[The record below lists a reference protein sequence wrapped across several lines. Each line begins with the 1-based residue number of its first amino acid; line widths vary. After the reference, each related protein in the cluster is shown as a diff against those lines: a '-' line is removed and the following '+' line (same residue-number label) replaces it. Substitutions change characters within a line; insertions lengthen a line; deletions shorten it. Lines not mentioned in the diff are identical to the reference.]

1 MFSNKFPFIEGQ
13 FLSLDCVAWK
23 SFSFEFA
30 QLFQLALLQNVNM
43 LFIPV
48 SQIFLQS
55 ARVCVL
61 ECACVCLLLPFS
73 CGTQFKLVC
82 LPVVPIS
89 KYKPIIKAIS
99 ITYTYRIAS
108 SRIAQRCLY
117 LCSDLCMYT
126 CVSVC
131 FSVCVCS
138 ICNCELCLMS
148 IFAVIIS
155 MLSEGGQPP
164 FHLRHWLGSC
174 LPDLLT
180 C

>member
-1 MFSNKFPFIEGQ
+1 MFSNKFPFIGGQ

-108 SRIAQRCLY
+108 SRIVQRCLY

-131 FSVCVCS
+131 VSAAS
-138 ICNCELCLMS
+138 ATAN
-148 IFAVIIS
+148 FAS
-155 MLSEGGQPP
+155 CQFLLLLFQCWLRGGYPLSPTP
-164 FHLRHWLGSC
+164 LAR
-174 LPDLLT
+174 
-180 C
+180 

>member
-1 MFSNKFPFIEGQ
+1 MFSNKFPFIGGQ

-131 FSVCVCS
+131 VSAAS
-138 ICNCELCLMS
+138 ATAN
-148 IFAVIIS
+148 FAS
-155 MLSEGGQPP
+155 CQFLLLLFQCWLSGATPP
-164 FHLRHWLGSC
+164 FTYATG
-174 LPDLLT
+174 
-180 C
+180 

>member
-108 SRIAQRCLY
+108 HRLASHRDVYIYVLTYVCIRVF
-117 LCSDLCMYT
+117 LCVFL
-126 CVSVC
+126 CVSAASATANFASC
-131 FSVCVCS
+131 QFLLLLFQC
-138 ICNCELCLMS
+138 CLRGAS
-148 IFAVIIS
+148 PLFTYAT
-155 MLSEGGQPP
+155 G
-164 FHLRHWLGSC
+164 
-174 LPDLLT
+174 
-180 C
+180 

>member
-1 MFSNKFPFIEGQ
+1 
-13 FLSLDCVAWK
+13 
-23 SFSFEFA
+23 
-30 QLFQLALLQNVNM
+30 M

-108 SRIAQRCLY
+108 SRIVQRCLY

-131 FSVCVCS
+131 VCAASATANFASCQFLLLLFQ
-138 ICNCELCLMS
+138 CCLS
-148 IFAVIIS
+148 
-155 MLSEGGQPP
+155 GGGYPP

>member
-55 ARVCVL
+55 ARVCAS

-108 SRIAQRCLY
+108 SRIVQRCLY

-131 FSVCVCS
+131 VSAASATANFASCQFLLLLFQC
-138 ICNCELCLMS
+138 CLS
-148 IFAVIIS
+148 GATS
-155 MLSEGGQPP
+155 P
-164 FHLRHWLGSC
+164 FTYATS
-174 LPDLLT
+174 
-180 C
+180 

>member
-126 CVSVC
+126 CVSLCV
-131 FSVCVCS
+131 FLCVCAAS
-138 ICNCELCLMS
+138 ATANFASCQFLLLLFQCCLS
-148 IFAVIIS
+148 GAT
-155 MLSEGGQPP
+155 P
-164 FHLRHWLGSC
+164 FSPTPLAR
-174 LPDLLT
+174 
-180 C
+180 

>member
-1 MFSNKFPFIEGQ
+1 MLRNKFPFIGGQ
-13 FLSLDCVAWK
+13 FLSLDFVVFGLLCSTWK

-48 SQIFLQS
+48 SHIFPVY
-55 ARVCVL
+55 VCVC
-61 ECACVCLLLPFS
+61 ERVFKCACVCLLLPFS

-108 SRIAQRCLY
+108 SRIVQRCLY
-117 LCSDLCMYT
+117 LCSDLCI
-126 CVSVC
+126 CV
-131 FSVCVCS
+131 FLCVR
-138 ICNCELCLMS
+138 L
-148 IFAVIIS
+148 
-155 MLSEGGQPP
+155 
-164 FHLRHWLGSC
+164 
-174 LPDLLT
+174 
-180 C
+180 

>member
-55 ARVCVL
+55 ARVCAS

-108 SRIAQRCLY
+108 HRLASHRDVYIYVLTYVCIRVFL
-117 LCSDLCMYT
+117 
-126 CVSVC
+126 CVSAA
-131 FSVCVCS
+131 SATA
-138 ICNCELCLMS
+138 N
-148 IFAVIIS
+148 FAS
-155 MLSEGGQPP
+155 CQFLLLLFQCW
-164 FHLRHWLGSC
+164 LRGASPLFTYATG
-174 LPDLLT
+174 
-180 C
+180 

>member
-1 MFSNKFPFIEGQ
+1 M
-13 FLSLDCVAWK
+13 SLDFVVFGLLCSTWK

-48 SQIFLQS
+48 SHIFPVN
-55 ARVCVL
+55 VCVCVRVL
-61 ECACVCLLLPFS
+61 ECACVCLLFPFS

-108 SRIAQRCLY
+108 HRLASYRDVYIYVLTYVYVCL
-117 LCSDLCMYT
+117 C
-126 CVSVC
+126 
-131 FSVCVCS
+131 VCVCS

-155 MLSEGGQPP
+155 ILTEGVPHNHLPALLSFPV
-164 FHLRHWLGSC
+164 RHWLGSC